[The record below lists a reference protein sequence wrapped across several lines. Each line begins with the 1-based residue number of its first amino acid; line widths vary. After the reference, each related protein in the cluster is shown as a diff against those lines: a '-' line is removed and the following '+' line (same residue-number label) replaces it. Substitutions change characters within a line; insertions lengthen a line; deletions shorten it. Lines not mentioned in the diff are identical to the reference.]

1 MLSIYIILF
10 SKKLYNDS
18 TKDAKLLFDNP
29 QILLYIYISLT
40 CLYHI
45 RYIKNDSQFSEMLF
59 VIENFVY

>member
-1 MLSIYIILF
+1 MTLLKMLNF
-10 SKKLYNDS
+10 V
-18 TKDAKLLFDNP
+18 FDNL
-29 QILLYIYISLT
+29 QILLYVYIYIYISLT

>member
-29 QILLYIYISLT
+29 QILLYIYISLLLAYIILDISKMT
-40 CLYHI
+40 ANLVRCCL
-45 RYIKNDSQFSEMLF
+45 
-59 VIENFVY
+59 